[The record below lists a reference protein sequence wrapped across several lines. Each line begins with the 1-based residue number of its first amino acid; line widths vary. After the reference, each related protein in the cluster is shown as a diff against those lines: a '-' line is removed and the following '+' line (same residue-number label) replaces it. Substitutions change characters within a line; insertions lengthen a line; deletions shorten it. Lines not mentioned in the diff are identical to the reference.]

1 MGWLGRGSFRG
12 IGFCVKWIFGNWKMR
27 VDARWLTA
35 TNPIWNAHLCAFTTL
50 VDWKQWA
57 TDQLTTNELWFA
69 KVFEKVARS
78 TNKSAFFSKTSVVF
92 FFAAGAGCRG
102 WLHAHRGSGTTVQV
116 CWCESQSLGCCWDC
130 CDGESANEGPGGLEF
145 VGIPWFVLSL
155 FNSPWMKEVGEMR
168 NQILVKFY
176 SELLWNAMHIT
187 SVWHSILAS
196 GSMEF
201 FESDYPRIWAICATV
216 HWYTHRKRKSSPAK
230 RSNPKSYSFTFII
243 SWWQFTLPIPT
254 RIGICW
260 TGFLLLAIAA
270 KTLKNNHFN
279 PNHCNCAVVPC

>member
-35 TNPIWNAHLCAFTTL
+35 TNPIFLCIYNFGGLKAMSHRPANYQWTM
-50 VDWKQWA
+50 VCQSVRESSQKYKQIR
-57 TDQLTTNELWFA
+57 LF
-69 KVFEKVARS
+69 FEHFCCS
-78 TNKSAFFSKTSVVF
+78 F

-116 CWCESQSLGCCWDC
+116 CWCESQSLGCFGIVVMANW
-130 CDGESANEGPGGLEF
+130 ANEGPCVNWKF
-145 VGIPWFVLSL
+145 VGLPWFVLSL
-155 FNSPWMKEVGEMR
+155 FNSPWMKQVGEMR

-196 GSMEF
+196 GSMKF
-201 FESDYPRIWAICATV
+201 FEGDYPRIWAICATKK
-216 HWYTHRKRKSSPAK
+216 TQSENEKAALR
-230 RSNPKSYSFTFII
+230 TFIQSEELFI
-243 SWWQFTLPIPT
+243 HFRHFLNSFTLPIPT
-254 RIGICW
+254 RIGIEQQVFFC
-260 TGFLLLAIAA
+260 
-270 KTLKNNHFN
+270 
-279 PNHCNCAVVPC
+279 